1 MDSLPEALEASLRD
15 SHQPSPSFLGMDIS
29 SKARI
34 EILKRSSQRVTI
46 SISDRLCRRLN
57 EQADLQ
63 GRSLS
68 NLCAYLLEVGADQH
82 FPIRNNHQMR

>member
-1 MDSLPEALEASLRD
+1 MEL
-15 SHQPSPSFLGMDIS
+15 S
-29 SKARI
+29 STARI
-34 EILKRSSQRVTI
+34 EILKRSTHRVTI
-46 SISDRLCRRLN
+46 SISDRLSRRLN

-82 FPIRNNHQMR
+82 VPIRNNHQMR